1 MDDGEMPAEIEFSAA
16 TRGKSYRPDARLLL
30 PTDFTPDVRAD
41 LFTAD
46 AAQSVTASGAA
57 DAEGED
63 HPERREIN
71 NTRT

>member
-1 MDDGEMPAEIEFSAA
+1 MSQEARKDDGEMPAEIEFSGA
-16 TRGKSYRPDARLLL
+16 TRGKFYRSDARLLL
-30 PTDFTPDVRAD
+30 PTDFTPDVQAD
-41 LFTAD
+41 PF
-46 AAQSVTASGAA
+46 